1 MSQNISVKLFTG
13 TVITHEYLF
22 PKNPGGRTKYP
33 VKMHQCSGA
42 RKNKNFRQCMWPR
55 EGVYMIHKDFLFHS
69 LFLSISLLCPLCLL
83 LPHAGC
89 VGLYQLLFFF
99 FFNYTYFLFK
109 YSVLFPTFFSLFTHC
124 IFFHSCVS
132 NIVAEF
138 IPIISLICLQRKG
151 GFSKELSAQDTF
163 LNPGT

>member
-42 RKNKNFRQCMWPR
+42 RKNKNFRQCMWPC

-69 LFLSISLLCPLCLL
+69 VSLTLPPLPSVASASTCRLCWA
-83 LPHAGC
+83 LPAP
-89 VGLYQLLFFF
+89 YF
-99 FFNYTYFLFK
+99 FFNCIYFLFK
-109 YSVLFPTFFSLFTHC
+109 YSVLFPTFFSLFTLC
-124 IFFHSCVS
+124 IFVHSCVS

-138 IPIISLICLQRKG
+138 IPIISLIFLQRKG

>member
-1 MSQNISVKLFTG
+1 MNTFSLKTLEAEQNILSKCISAVVQEKTKTSDSACDHVKVFIWYTDTQRFSFPLNLPPLPSVPSASTC
-13 TVITHEYLF
+13 
-22 PKNPGGRTKYP
+22 R
-33 VKMHQCSGA
+33 
-42 RKNKNFRQCMWPR
+42 
-55 EGVYMIHKDFLFHS
+55 
-69 LFLSISLLCPLCLL
+69 LCWA
-83 LPHAGC
+83 LPAP
-89 VGLYQLLFFF
+89 FFF

-109 YSVLFPTFFSLFTHC
+109 YSVLFPTFFSLFTLC

-138 IPIISLICLQRKG
+138 IPIISLICLKRKG

>member
-1 MSQNISVKLFTG
+1 MNTFSLKTLEAEQNILSKCISAVVQEKTKTSDSACDHVKVF
-13 TVITHEYLF
+13 IWY
-22 PKNPGGRTKYP
+22 TKIFFSTLCFSQSP
-33 VKMHQCSGA
+33 SSALCA
-42 RKNKNFRQCMWPR
+42 FC
-55 EGVYMIHKDFLFHS
+55 FHMQAVLGS
-69 LFLSISLLCPLCLL
+69 TSS
-83 LPHAGC
+83 
-89 VGLYQLLFFF
+89 FFF